1 MQVASGSHYATPRQL
16 SFVCGTD
23 GVGQL
28 SVRQRVF
35 FGECRSP
42 YGSMAQSTV
51 VPRAF
56 VFPVP
61 AALNDESAAA
71 LPNPGMSAW
80 LSPTYRA
87 KLMSGESVLIL
98 GATGVTGRLAVRLAK
113 LLGAGRVVGAG
124 RNPEGLHSLL
134 QLGADATIRLDTP
147 DNELRESF
155 LREAGAS
162 VFQVV
167 IDYLWGHPTEVFL
180 SAITSKTFAAIGTE
194 TRLVQVGE
202 TAGPNI
208 AFPAAVLRSTALT
221 VLGTTGIPSLD
232 ILNAAFRKVMNYAA
246 AADLSG
252 GNH

>member
-1 MQVASGSHYATPRQL
+1 MGRTTRLRGNSPLFAARMGWDNLASVN
-16 SFVCGTD
+16 VCSLAD
-23 GVGQL
+23 A
-28 SVRQRVF
+28 VRR
-35 FGECRSP
+35 
-42 YGSMAQSTV
+42 M

-80 LSPTYRA
+80 LSLTYRA

-124 RNPEGLHSLL
+124 RNPEGLRSLL

-208 AFPAAVLRSTALT
+208 AFPAVVLRSTALT
-221 VLGTTGIPSLD
+221 VLGTAGIPSLD